1 MSKNFSANK
10 RLLSRVL
17 LSAAVFVSAGGAQAA
32 TPFEVDVSTAINRG
46 IEFLATQGVYNNPSS
61 VGDDGASG
69 LAMEA
74 LLEKR
79 ASGIPTDPPQGYIG
93 ATATD
98 QGRLRTAAAYIL
110 DRVNNTSFYAYRD
123 GQWMFALSSY
133 ALTGGP
139 DKSTLAPA
147 NASYQTIKQAMDSL
161 VDRTIAAQR
170 KAPGFPNAINQGYW
184 CYTNEFCEDSSTTQ
198 FAVAGLAAA
207 KSFYSSNKSADDP
220 FADAA
225 RVTAIDAALA
235 RSRTAYELNAA
246 AGSDNASCFNLS
258 ANERGHGYN
267 SFLTSGYR
275 PSLAQTSSGIYIQL
289 FGGANINTPMVQSY
303 MQWVKNRYR
312 WEDLDNLGNFW
323 SGNSMGYYMWS
334 SFKAMELL
342 RQAGVP
348 PSAGNIGANEFGT
361 LPAASAPACV
371 VRQENKEPATFAR
384 PAVFGAGAVGYYAG
398 EPKGQYFDYAHQ
410 LISMQCANGS
420 FTCTGFPG
428 SWGDS
433 FNTSHNSYALLVL
446 QRSTG
451 GGCVDTDGDGVCD
464 DVDNCPAVANAN
476 QANTYGDA
484 RGDACEPRPVATCDI
499 DVDSDVDTIDVNLVR
514 AGIGKPLV
522 AGDKRDVNGDGKITI
537 NDVRACTLKCTRAN
551 CATN

>member
-267 SFLTSGYR
+267 S
-275 PSLAQTSSGIYIQL
+275 
-289 FGGANINTPMVQSY
+289 
-303 MQWVKNRYR
+303 
-312 WEDLDNLGNFW
+312 
-323 SGNSMGYYMWS
+323 
-334 SFKAMELL
+334 
-342 RQAGVP
+342 
-348 PSAGNIGANEFGT
+348 
-361 LPAASAPACV
+361 
-371 VRQENKEPATFAR
+371 
-384 PAVFGAGAVGYYAG
+384 
-398 EPKGQYFDYAHQ
+398 
-410 LISMQCANGS
+410 
-420 FTCTGFPG
+420 
-428 SWGDS
+428 
-433 FNTSHNSYALLVL
+433 
-446 QRSTG
+446 
-451 GGCVDTDGDGVCD
+451 
-464 DVDNCPAVANAN
+464 
-476 QANTYGDA
+476 
-484 RGDACEPRPVATCDI
+484 
-499 DVDSDVDTIDVNLVR
+499 
-514 AGIGKPLV
+514 
-522 AGDKRDVNGDGKITI
+522 
-537 NDVRACTLKCTRAN
+537 
-551 CATN
+551 

>member
-1 MSKNFSANK
+1 MKKS
-10 RLLSRVL
+10 LLG
-17 LSAAVFVSAGGAQAA
+17 AAVGAALTLTAGLAQAA

-61 VGDDGASG
+61 LGTDGANG

-79 ASGIPTDPPQGYIG
+79 ASGVATDPPQGYTG
-93 ATATD
+93 ANATD
-98 QGRLRTAAAYIL
+98 QGRLRTAAAFIL

-123 GQWMFALSSY
+123 GQWMFALSTY

-139 DKSTLAPA
+139 DKSVLAPG
-147 NASYQTIKQAMDSL
+147 NVNYQTIKEAMDAL
-161 VDRTIAAQR
+161 VDRTITNQR
-170 KAPGFPNAINQGYW
+170 KATNGFPNPINQGYW
-184 CYTNEFCEDSSTTQ
+184 CYTNQFCEDSSTTQ

-207 KSFYSSNKSADDP
+207 KAFYASNKSADNP

-246 AGSDNASCFNLS
+246 VGSDRAGCFNLTG
-258 ANERGHGYN
+258 AERGHGYN
-267 SFLTSGYR
+267 SFASTGYL
-275 PSLAQTSSGIYIQL
+275 PSLQQTASGIYIQL
-289 FGGANINTPMVQSY
+289 FGGANINTPMVQNY

-312 WEDLDNLGNFW
+312 WQDLSNLGNFW
-323 SGNSMGYYMWS
+323 PGQSMGYYMWS

-348 PSAGNIGANEFGT
+348 PSAGNIGPNDFGT
-361 LPAASAPACV
+361 LPAANAPACD
-371 VRQENKEPATFAR
+371 VRQVNKEPATFAR
-384 PAVFGAGAVGYYAG
+384 PAVFGAGAVGFYAG

-464 DVDNCPAVANAN
+464 TEDNCPAVPNPG
-476 QANTYGDA
+476 QENTYGDA
-484 RGDACEPRPVATCDI
+484 RGDACEPRPIVSCDI
-499 DVDSDVDTIDVNLVR
+499 DGDRDVDSIDVNAVR
-514 AGIGKPLV
+514 AGIGQVPV
-522 AGDKRDVNGDGKITI
+522 AGDKRDATGDGKITV
-537 NDVRACTLKCTRAN
+537 NDVRACTLKCTRAL